1 MSTTI
6 TLITPAACNIPL
18 MLKHFQRDYPIF
30 CHYMILI
37 FSRAIP
43 QSMHRARLKLSSTL
57 YRQLPKLA
65 FKITILAWI
74 WVVWLWNINNH
85 ANILKGFKIY
95 LKVSHISVFLYFHS
109 LPVLCNPTCARLMAE
124 AFWWTPGV
132 DVIEGVSVRVNRGF
146 LVSYSVLYTKWEE
159 RRKAPQCWPRPAY
172 ANPK

>member
-1 MSTTI
+1 MCTNTIIGIYYSNIMTSIWFQNFWRIILSLFLTFDYGSIQVNNIVYSFPKCTVWILLVSTTI

-18 MLKHFQRDYPIF
+18 MLKHFQRDDPIF

-85 ANILKGFKIY
+85 ASILKGFKSI
-95 LKVSHISVFLYFHS
+95 
-109 LPVLCNPTCARLMAE
+109 
-124 AFWWTPGV
+124 
-132 DVIEGVSVRVNRGF
+132 
-146 LVSYSVLYTKWEE
+146 
-159 RRKAPQCWPRPAY
+159 
-172 ANPK
+172 